1 MKKNKKN
8 LKDMKKPILV
18 LPNGIL
24 SNLTS
29 DQTKDLAAKSGVEL
43 SRIRKILKGD
53 TNFTIESIEAM
64 GEACGFQFSLYPIP
78 SSNLFDAFLKKHAE
92 ELPCYWRLAHESDY
106 NHLFQLFM
114 KSLGTNL
121 EKKNMKQI
129 TSVS

>member
-92 ELPCYWRLAHESDY
+92 ASISISSASSKCLVTDNPL
-106 NHLFQLFM
+106 
-114 KSLGTNL
+114 
-121 EKKNMKQI
+121 
-129 TSVS
+129 